1 MWTQPFPTRQYEHLL
16 PFADAEFH
24 TTHTL
29 LAVTIAFS
37 VPRAAIGAI
46 LAAFVAIEVG
56 YESQKWDPNY
66 FQVGGCHT
74 GATCALCV
82 ASAGYAPPTQSVR
95 HATTTTR

>member
-24 TTHTL
+24 TAYTL
-29 LAVTIAFS
+29 LAATIPFS

-66 FQVGGCHT
+66 FQVGATT
-74 GATCALCV
+74 GATYACV
-82 ASAGYAPPTQSVR
+82 
-95 HATTTTR
+95 